1 MVKQL
6 YETFQQMPVTE
17 LTDVLKRIYKA
28 AEKCHICFKEFAHV
42 ELQGNIDFENIKLI
56 DHCH

>member
-1 MVKQL
+1 
-6 YETFQQMPVTE
+6 MPVTE